1 MQSPALRAQVRGRFT
16 NLGNQNSVCAASVW
30 DGPAE
35 GQLEKVT
42 GRRDAPP
49 DVGDSLFRPQPK
61 DDPI

>member
-1 MQSPALRAQVRGRFT
+1 MEDKGLEEPSIKSNEP
-16 NLGNQNSVCAASVW
+16 S
-30 DGPAE
+30 
-35 GQLEKVT
+35 EKVT